1 MTGLGHNKTEK
12 YVYPLISEIKWV
24 YTRDGKIK
32 VSSRLRRQ
40 HTSFPCNQRLCP
52 LWECHT
58 PSLVNVHYG
67 LHRQVS
73 FSDTFLFPLPPFLSP
88 LLSSSFST
96 AQEYAEL
103 MAPSLSL
110 VTAAFPSHLSQFL
123 CTPHAEL
130 VVRGGAKL
138 KGSSGQATEF
148 AAIALGDQTYVMNIL
163 NTYCCLWS
171 EERKAP
177 IVFLPCSQLSQW
189 YFCSLCFFCLKLR
202 NSQEVSSYKRLLS
215 K

>member
-1 MTGLGHNKTEK
+1 MGVPYSQSCQCSLWTPQTGFFFWYFL
-12 YVYPLISEIKWV
+12 
-24 YTRDGKIK
+24 
-32 VSSRLRRQ
+32 VSSS
-40 HTSFPCNQRLCP
+40 TFPPSFALK
-52 LWECHT
+52 LF
-58 PSLVNVHYG
+58 
-67 LHRQVS
+67 LHCSGMCWV
-73 FSDTFLFPLPPFLSP
+73 
-88 LLSSSFST
+88 
-96 AQEYAEL
+96 

-110 VTAAFPSHLSQFL
+110 VTAAFPSHLYQFL

-138 KGSSGQATEF
+138 EGSSGEATEF

-189 YFCSLCFFCLKLR
+189 YFCSLCFFCLKLH